1 MDDAAEAPVVEHDE
15 VGAEVDE
22 PGPEEASGVD
32 QGFGDDEA
40 EG

>member
-1 MDDAAEAPVVEHDE
+1 MDDAAEAPVVEHDQ

-22 PGPEEASGVD
+22 PGPEDAPGID
-32 QGFGDDEA
+32 QGFRDDEA